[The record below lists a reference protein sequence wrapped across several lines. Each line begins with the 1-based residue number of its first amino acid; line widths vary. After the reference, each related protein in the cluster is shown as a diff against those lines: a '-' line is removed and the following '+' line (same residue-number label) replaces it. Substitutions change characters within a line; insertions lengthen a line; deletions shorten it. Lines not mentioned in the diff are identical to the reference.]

1 VSVLEALRSWKYAK
15 AQPTAAVR
23 RAPSRSA
30 VRLVL
35 TTGACLAAMLL
46 LVVPLLTL
54 EADARGGGGGHGG
67 GGHGGGGHGGGHGF
81 GGHRGGG
88 GVRAHIGRA
97 HIGRTHIGRARIGRA
112 HIAHSVRGSRF
123 AGRSARIGG
132 ERIGGAGNRFAAASA
147 HPLGGAAARMGNP
160 GHRVF
165 GNRAIANVALQSQ
178 FGHARFHGGFS
189 GSAWPWWRGGLVLGW
204 FGPLFWPYAHYDLF
218 DYVYWPY
225 AYDDFWP
232 YAYDDVYYGIYGPYA
247 YYGAYGVPGRSGRG
261 VRYGRYG
268 VSYGRYAA
276 TPNGPGRRAAEVC
289 SNQAPELTDWP
300 IERISEVV
308 QPTDAQRPALDELR
322 AASAKAIEMLQSG
335 CPKDL
340 PSIPTGRLAAMES
353 RLQVMLAAVQTVR
366 PALERFYQSLSDEQ
380 KARFNAIAPADD
392 RGAAAKDQ
400 RDLTKLCDERAPGV
414 TDLPIDRIAQAV
426 QPTPAQ
432 HVALDELQDA
442 SVKAAERL
450 KTECPAY
457 QMLTPTGRV
466 EAMEKRL
473 DATLGT
479 VKTVGPALAKFYN
492 SLSDEQKA
500 RFNSLRS
507 ASRPTG

>member
-1 VSVLEALRSWKYAK
+1 
-15 AQPTAAVR
+15 
-23 RAPSRSA
+23 
-30 VRLVL
+30 
-35 TTGACLAAMLL
+35 
-46 LVVPLLTL
+46 
-54 EADARGGGGGHGG
+54 
-67 GGHGGGGHGGGHGF
+67 
-81 GGHRGGG
+81 
-88 GVRAHIGRA
+88 
-97 HIGRTHIGRARIGRA
+97 
-112 HIAHSVRGSRF
+112 
-123 AGRSARIGG
+123 
-132 ERIGGAGNRFAAASA
+132 
-147 HPLGGAAARMGNP
+147 
-160 GHRVF
+160 VF
-165 GNRAIANVALQSQ
+165 GSRAIANVALQSQ

-247 YYGAYGVPGRSGRG
+247 YYGPYGVPGRSGRG
-261 VRYGRYG
+261 ASYGRYG
-268 VSYGRYAA
+268 ASSGRYAA
-276 TPNGPGRRAAEVC
+276 TTNGPGRRAAEVC
-289 SNQAPELTDWP
+289 SNQVPELTDWP

-322 AASAKAIEMLQSG
+322 AASAQAIEMLQSA

-340 PSIPTGRLAAMES
+340 PSIPSGRLAAMES

-366 PALERFYQSLSDEQ
+366 PALERFYKSLSDEQ
-380 KARFNAIAPADD
+380 KARFNAIAPAGDADAAGKD
-392 RGAAAKDQ
+392 R
-400 RDLTKLCDERAPGV
+400 RDLAKFCDEKSPGA
-414 TDLPIDRIAQAV
+414 TDLPIDRIGQAV

-432 HVALDELQDA
+432 RPALDELKDA
-442 SVKAAERL
+442 SVKAAEGL
-450 KTECPAY
+450 KVSCPSY
-457 QMLTPTGRV
+457 QTLTPTGRV

-473 DATLGT
+473 DATLGA